1 MHLLQIVPAI
11 PLGNPIT
18 LFLNVIVA
26 GILYLNYY
34 RLIVFTIVIAIAIAV
49 VTNAATLSFN
59 ITFVKY

>member
-34 RLIVFTIVIAIAIAV
+34 RLIVFNYNFKLQIFASR
-49 VTNAATLSFN
+49 LLLLN
-59 ITFVKY
+59 IK